1 MPVWIDRAVALAIH
15 DEQLSEHGGARGVRD
30 EGALESALGRPR
42 NLHAYEDASI
52 PQLAAAYAFG
62 LARNHPFVDGNKRTS
77 LVVTE
82 LFLALNGYDLLASDE
97 EVVLMWLAIADGSR
111 DEFAITAWLAQHSAG
126 T

>member
-15 DEQLSEHGGARGVRD
+15 DEQLSEHGGAGGVRD
-30 EGALESALGRPR
+30 EGALESALDRPK

-52 PQLAAAYAFG
+52 LQLAAAYAFG

-82 LFLALNGYDLLASDE
+82 LFLALNGYELLVSDE
-97 EVVLMWLAIADGSR
+97 EIVLMWLAIADGSR
-111 DEFAITAWLAQHSAG
+111 DEFAITAWLAQHSG
-126 T
+126 RT